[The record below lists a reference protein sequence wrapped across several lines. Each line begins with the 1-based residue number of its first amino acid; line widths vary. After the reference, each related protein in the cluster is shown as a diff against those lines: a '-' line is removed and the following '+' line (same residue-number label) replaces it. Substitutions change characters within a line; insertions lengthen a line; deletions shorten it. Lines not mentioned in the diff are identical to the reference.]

1 MLKTRIFKTFL
12 ITNVSVKCIAFLNLS
27 KIKKDLLYIIY
38 IGTYVY
44 IYYIY
49 KFKKDLILTHLIFVV
64 C

>member
-12 ITNVSVKCIAFLNLS
+12 ITNISVKRITFFNLS

-44 IYYIY
+44 IYIY
-49 KFKKDLILTHLIFVV
+49 NIHINLRKI
-64 C
+64 